1 MELILETAGESHGAV
16 LTAIL
21 AGIPAG
27 SPVTE
32 AFINARLA
40 ARQKGRGSSSRQ
52 QIERDRITIL
62 SGVRD
67 GRATGNPIAL
77 QVPNK
82 DDTYKDL
89 PAVHEPRPGH
99 ADLPGALNR
108 GITDARD
115 IVERASA
122 RETAV
127 RVAATAICAEMLE
140 ALGITVLGHVASIGE
155 HDVHGDPGED
165 LEAARARRAESELHA
180 LGPAAAQ
187 ELAARAIDAAG
198 GDGDTLGGVVE
209 VIAHGVPIGLG
220 GHERPETKLKAT
232 LAATLMGVQAVQGV
246 EVGMGFRG
254 AAMRGSA
261 LHDPIVPGD
270 DGMPQRAG
278 NNAGGIEG
286 GMSNGQ
292 PIVVR
297 AAMKPLATLRSRLPS
312 VDLTS
317 GDAAPARHERS
328 DVTAVSRLAV
338 IAECVVAFDLARHVR
353 RRFGGAHI
361 DEVREAIER
370 HQQRMRETFTQQD
383 ASHA

>member
-1 MELILETAGESHGAV
+1 MELILETAGESHGRV

-32 AFINARLA
+32 AFVNARLA
-40 ARQKGRGSSSRQ
+40 ARQKGRGTSSRQ
-52 QIERDRITIL
+52 QIERDEVTFL

-67 GRATGNPIAL
+67 GKATGNPIAL
-77 QVPNK
+77 QVPNR
-82 DDTYKDL
+82 DDTYQHL
-89 PAVHEPRPGH
+89 PPVNEPRPGH

-108 GITDARD
+108 GLTDARD

-127 RVAATAICAEMLE
+127 RVAAAAVCAEFLD
-140 ALGITVLGHVASIGE
+140 ALGITVLGHVASIADI
-155 HDVHGDPGED
+155 DVHADPGDD
-165 LEAARARRAESELHA
+165 LEAARARRAESEHHA
-180 LGPAAAQ
+180 LGPADAQ
-187 ELAARAIDAAG
+187 ERAARAIDAAG

-209 VIAHGVPIGLG
+209 VVARNVPLGLG

-246 EVGMGFRG
+246 EIGLGFRG
-254 AAMRGSA
+254 AGMRGSQ
-261 LHDPIVPGD
+261 LHDGIVPGD
-270 DGMPQRAG
+270 DGVPTREG

-297 AAMKPLATLRSRLPS
+297 AAMKPLATLRKRLPS
-312 VDLTS
+312 VDLTT
-317 GDAAPARHERS
+317 GDVAPARHERS

-361 DEVREAIER
+361 DEVRESIAR
-370 HQQRMRETFTQQD
+370 HQARMRATRGGGET
-383 ASHA
+383 

>member
-27 SPVTE
+27 TPVTE
-32 AFINARLA
+32 AYVNARLA
-40 ARQKGRGSSSRQ
+40 ARQRGRGSSSRQ
-52 QIERDRITIL
+52 QIEKDEVVFL

-67 GRATGNPIAL
+67 GKATGNPIAL
-77 QVPNK
+77 QVANR

-108 GITDARD
+108 GLTDARD

-127 RVAATAICAEMLE
+127 RVAAASIAAGFLE
-140 ALGITVLGHVASIGE
+140 ALGVHVLGHVVSIGS
-155 HDVHGDPGED
+155 HDVYGEPGKK
-165 LEAARARRAESELHA
+165 LEAARARRDTSELHA
-180 LGPAAAQ
+180 LGSEDAQ
-187 ELAARAIDAAG
+187 EAAARAIDKAG

-209 VIAHGVPIGLG
+209 VIATDVPLGLG
-220 GHERPETKLKAT
+220 GHERPETKLKST

-246 EVGMGFRG
+246 EIGLGFRG
-254 AAMRGSA
+254 AAMRGSDV
-261 LHDPIVPGD
+261 HDAIVAPDQSGA
-270 DGMPQRAG
+270 PTRAG

-292 PIVVR
+292 PIIVR
-297 AAMKPLATLRSRLPS
+297 AAMKPLATLRKRLPS
-312 VDLTS
+312 VDLTT
-317 GDAAPARHERS
+317 GEAAPARHERS

-338 IAECVVAFDLARHVR
+338 IAEVVVALDLARHIR

-370 HQQRMRETFTQQD
+370 HRARVESTYGRTT
-383 ASHA
+383 SS